1 MPMHEKGYLGRQLL
15 KSRFVLFTSS
25 YRRVLSVLIIILLLL
40 FAGILRFEQARSAD
54 VASDAEATK
63 TEQEND
69 SSSTSDNKLINY
81 EPETCIKIMRLNGSE
96 ATVML
101 FSTTKLTEASNYDLY
116 VIEKNE
122 GEWVRDAYI
131 RTIQMPAAD
140 KTRNGKYRYY
150 SDAVKVEW
158 LSEGTIY
165 QLIPHDE
172 DNNHSS
178 VPFWTALS

>member
-40 FAGILRFEQARSAD
+40 FAGILRFEQASSAD
-54 VASDAEATK
+54 VASDAEAT
-63 TEQEND
+63 
-69 SSSTSDNKLINY
+69 KLINY